1 MDCPAEKWNK
11 PACIRSIGYK
21 RGGFGDEF
29 AAIGARQ
36 KSTPQLSKKTR
47 PGCQG
52 VSLILLLSSS
62 FAQEITI

>member
-1 MDCPAEKWNK
+1 MEKNSLHTQYRIQ
-11 PACIRSIGYK
+11 ARRL
-21 RGGFGDEF
+21 RGGQGMNLPQS
-29 AAIGARQ
+29 APG
-36 KSTPQLSKKTR
+36 KNTPQLSKKTR